1 MGHTVYRGYQLKSS
15 SIFMKK
21 LSNTVDISIGFVG
34 VKMS

>member
-15 SIFMKK
+15 SIFIEK
-21 LSNTVDISIGFVG
+21 LSNTVDISLGFVE